1 MNKGRMMRMGA
12 CHLNPYIAFAAVLCV
27 SMAGCNSSAQAVTS
41 QQREHPT
48 QHKEQSAAVDCP
60 AKDFETFLQRY
71 ADSADDS
78 VRRSFTDDPLEY
90 EVPTYTVE
98 DMTDSSPLTHI
109 SKIKGPSR
117 FELFSYRYFRNAKV
131 FDHVDPGE
139 ENPKPEGDAGFPFTI
154 EAGTGGDHTV
164 SFGMEYE
171 IDSYLFKRSK
181 GCWRLTRAI
190 NLRD

>member
-1 MNKGRMMRMGA
+1 MSIGTY
-12 CHLNPYIAFAAVLCV
+12 HLNTSAVFAAVLCF
-27 SMAGCNSSAQAVTS
+27 SMTGCTSSAQAVAS
-41 QQREHPT
+41 QREQIRHN
-48 QHKEQSAAVDCP
+48 EQSVAVDCP
-60 AKDFETFLQRY
+60 SKDFATFLERY

-78 VRRSFTDDPLEY
+78 VRRRFTDDPLEY

-109 SKIKGPSR
+109 SKIKGHSR

-131 FDHVDPGE
+131 FDHIDPGE
-139 ENPKPEGDAGFPFTI
+139 ANPQPEGDAGFPFKI
-154 EAGTGGDHTV
+154 EASVGGDYTV

-171 IDSYLFKRSK
+171 VDSYLFKRSK
-181 GCWRLTRAI
+181 GCWRMTRAI

>member
-1 MNKGRMMRMGA
+1 MGA
-12 CHLNPYIAFAAVLCV
+12 YPLNTYAVFTAMLCV
-27 SMAGCNSSAQAVTS
+27 TITGCTSPSQAIAS
-41 QQREHPT
+41 QREPT
-48 QHKEQSAAVDCP
+48 QLKDQPATVGCP
-60 AKDFETFLQRY
+60 AKDFATFLERY
-71 ADSADDS
+71 ADSTDDS
-78 VRRSFTDDPLEY
+78 VRRRFTDDPLEY

-131 FDHVDPGE
+131 FDHIDPGE
-139 ENPKPEGDAGFPFTI
+139 ANPEPEGDAGFPFTI
-154 EAGTGGDHTV
+154 EAGIGGDHTV